1 MLNSIYSIAK
11 ERDYL
16 KKILSLVA
24 VVSIVVGISNT
35 AYAKNNYNVNRLYGE
50 DRYKTSVSISNNFNS
65 GTVQNVIV
73 SSGENFPDALAGS
86 VLSKKYNAPIL
97 LLNST
102 IGGSTD
108 SIDYIKAHLDKT
120 GNIYVLGGNASV
132 SDEFIN
138 QMKSQG
144 YNNIVRLGGKNRFD
158 TNKFIV
164 DSMHLEKGTPVVIAN
179 GYGFADALSVSSV
192 ASLKGYPILMTGAS
206 TLPDEAKNM
215 LSNIQPSKVYIIGGT
230 GSVSDAIVNEVKSL
244 VPSLAD
250 TTTGETGSVYNSLV
264 PSSTDAKI
272 VRIAGQTRY
281 DTSLEICKYFNLAT
295 DNAVL
300 ANGENFPDA
309 LSGSAL
315 ASKLSAPII
324 LTNGQ
329 DLTKQQEFIDSKN
342 YKNLILLGG
351 LGSIDLPVEYS
362 LKGASQI
369 SSAEKNYINS
379 LSNYCNSYI
388 TESTNSSN
396 YMAQLL
402 NDINVNNDLGN
413 LTDPSQISATFGKF
427 SQTFKDG
434 NASLETYKQKLIKL
448 KNDASNLQS
457 PAGLE
462 SLKSDYINNINTEIE
477 SLDTVKGYIDNYASI
492 FDSIKAAFNSL
503 DMQTIQQKFTELE
516 TFNDKYINDLKK
528 LPSGED
534 NIKKLNDKL
543 TKIKNSM
550 Q

>member
-1 MLNSIYSIAK
+1 M
-11 ERDYL
+11 

-24 VVSIVVGISNT
+24 VASLVVCISNT
-35 AYAKNNYNVNRLYGE
+35 AYAKNNYNVNRLYGT

-73 SSGENFPDALAGS
+73 ASGENFPDALAGS

-102 IGGSTD
+102 LGESTD
-108 SIDYIKAHLDKT
+108 SIEYIKAHLDKA
-120 GNIYVLGGNASV
+120 GNIYVLGGNASI

-138 QMKSQG
+138 QMKAQG

-164 DSMHLEKGTPVVIAN
+164 DSMNLEKGTPVVIAN

-215 LSNIQPSKVYIIGGT
+215 LSNIQPSQVYIIGGT
-230 GSVSDAIVNEVKSL
+230 GSVSDTVISEVKNLVSSL
-244 VPSLAD
+244 SD
-250 TTTGETGSVYNSLV
+250 
-264 PSSTDAKI
+264 DKI

-281 DTSLEICKYFNLAT
+281 DTSLEICKYFNLDT

-329 DLTKQQEFIDSKN
+329 DLTNQQGFIDSKN

-351 LGSIDLPVEYS
+351 LGSIDLPIEYS
-362 LKGASQI
+362 LKGTSQI
-369 SSAEKNYINS
+369 SNAEKNYINN
-379 LSNYCNSYI
+379 LSNYCSSYI
-388 TESTNSSN
+388 TESTNSYN
-396 YMAQLL
+396 YMSQLL
-402 NDINVNNDLGN
+402 NDVNGGNDLSN
-413 LTDPSQISATFGKF
+413 LTDPSQISAVFGKY

-462 SLKSDYINNINTEIE
+462 SFKSDYINNIDTEIK
-477 SLDTVKGYIDNYASI
+477 SLDTIKGYIDTYASI
-492 FDSIKAAFNSL
+492 FDSIKDAFKSL
-503 DMQTIQQKFTELE
+503 DMNTVQQKFTELE
-516 TFNDKYINDLKK
+516 NFNDKYINDLKK

-534 NIKKLNDKL
+534 NIKKLNDRL